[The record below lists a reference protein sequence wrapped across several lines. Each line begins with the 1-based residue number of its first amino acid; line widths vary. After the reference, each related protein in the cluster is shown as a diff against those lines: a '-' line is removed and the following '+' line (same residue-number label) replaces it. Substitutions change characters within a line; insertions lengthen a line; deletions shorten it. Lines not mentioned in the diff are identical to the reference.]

1 MRIKIIIQRKCSEK
15 INGVKNIE
23 INIKK
28 MKKNEENHKHDQ
40 KIKSKTLFT

>member
-15 INGVKNIE
+15 INWVKKIE

-28 MKKNEENHKHDQ
+28 MKKNVEKHKHDQ